1 MAFIDYYKIL
11 GVDKNIAQDDVQ
23 AAYRKRVKK
32 FHPDLHP
39 DDPKAKAKFQALNE
53 AYQVISDPEKRK
65 KYDQYGKHWRETD
78 NFGSSQ
84 NTHSWSSGNTFEGFD
99 FANMNNSR
107 SNGFSNFFSDLFGSG
122 TFHGGCHSSTHS
134 NMAQD
139 MKANVIIDLYTALL
153 GGEIIVQLN
162 DEIRIKLKIKPET
175 QNGTKV
181 RLRNKGYNLGNGK
194 RSDLIITYNVELP
207 TNLNQRQKELIK
219 QVQQLS

>member
-39 DDPKAKAKFQALNE
+39 DDPTAKAKFQALNE

-122 TFHGGCHSSTHS
+122 TFHGGCHS
-134 NMAQD
+134 
-139 MKANVIIDLYTALL
+139 DLRIAGRCSWLFEILGHGSDDTAECDRSFCQGRGNSARGSRTL
-153 GGEIIVQLN
+153 
-162 DEIRIKLKIKPET
+162 PA
-175 QNGTKV
+175 
-181 RLRNKGYNLGNGK
+181 LRAAGAFF
-194 RSDLIITYNVELP
+194 V
-207 TNLNQRQKELIK
+207 
-219 QVQQLS
+219 